1 MKLILII
8 SLLFVSLAS
17 NAQQGVITT
26 GGNATGSGGSVS
38 YTVGQSAWNMISGTN
53 GTVLQGLQQPYE
65 ISVISGIDD
74 YEVSLNYVAYPNP
87 TTNAITLNI
96 GNTDLIGLKY
106 QLYSVVGV
114 LLQEKVIE
122 ATETEIHLES
132 YPTSTYLL
140 RIVKDNLMIKLFK
153 IVKK

>member
-1 MKLILII
+1 M
-8 SLLFVSLAS
+8 
-17 NAQQGVITT
+17 
-26 GGNATGSGGSVS
+26 
-38 YTVGQSAWNMISGTN
+38 
-53 GTVLQGLQQPYE
+53 
-65 ISVISGIDD
+65 
-74 YEVSLNYVAYPNP
+74 AYPNP
-87 TTNAITLNI
+87 TSDAITLKI

-122 ATETEIHLES
+122 AGETEIRLES

>member
-1 MKLILII
+1 MKYIVIFF
-8 SLLFVSLAS
+8 LLCIPTIGH
-17 NAQQGVITT
+17 AQQTT
-26 GGNATGSGGSVS
+26 ISSGGDAAGIGGKVTYS
-38 YTVGQSAWNMISGTN
+38 VGQVAWNILTGTN
-53 GTVLQGLQQPYE
+53 GSVIQGVQQPYE
-65 ISVISGIDD
+65 ISVISGIDY

-87 TTNAITLNI
+87 TSDAITLKI

-122 ATETEIHLES
+122 AGETEIRLES
-132 YPTSTYLL
+132 YPASTYLL

>member
-1 MKLILII
+1 MKNLILLP
-8 SLLFVSLAS
+8 LLFLCTVAMG
-17 NAQQGVITT
+17 QQGVVSS
-26 GGNATGSGGSVS
+26 GGNATGSGGTSS
-38 YTVGQSAWNMISGTN
+38 YTIGQIAWNMLSSSS
-53 GTVLQGLQQPYE
+53 GTVLQGVQQPYE

-87 TTNAITLNI
+87 TTDAITLNI
-96 GNTDLIGLKY
+96 GNTDLNGLKY

-122 ATETEIHLES
+122 AAETEIHLES